1 MRKNKKTIEKETSI
15 EARPKKT
22 SGSFH
27 FEFLNAQQKNAWQTI
42 EENEITFLI
51 GPAGSAKSFIST
63 AYACSSILTKKQKK
77 ILLTR
82 PIVESS
88 RGLGFLPGCQPL
100 SQKIATPSGWT
111 TMGEIKIGDKVIGRD
126 GMPTEVLGIYP
137 KGEKDTYKVTTF
149 DGTSTICCADHLW
162 YTQTRE
168 EKNKKQQGKVR
179 VTRDIISDLENGLK
193 HFLPRNEPVH
203 FNKKELP
210 IAPYTLG
217 VLLGDGCFRNNITF
231 TSADQ
236 EIVDRVRKEIVGLG
250 VELKQYKDNKEK
262 CKEYNLSSSFK
273 GKKGKRIKITNIET
287 NNFIIYQNA
296 KQASVDIGVAERTLY
311 NRCNKNVTKN
321 KLFYEYKH
329 RDIESKYFNPIKIVV
344 EKLQLTHKK
353 AWEKFIPHEYKYTS
367 IQDRI
372 ELLQGILDSDG
383 NISKKGSVSLTT
395 TSEKMVDDFC
405 ELVRSLGGKAAV
417 STYDNR
423 NRVPHYNKNGCPI
436 ISKRIAYRIAV
447 SLPDGIM
454 PFALKRKKERYNL
467 FSTQRSKFIA
477 HIEITSIEK
486 SGHENVQCIKVDN
499 PEHLYLTDN
508 FIVTH
513 NTFEEK
519 VNPYITPIYDAL
531 DELVGPVG
539 FQRELINKCI
549 QIRPLNYLRGC
560 NFNDAICL
568 MDEAQNNNF
577 KELLL
582 YITRLARNS
591 KMIINGDPAQ
601 SDIRDSALMD
611 VVSKLKGLKGVGVIQ
626 FTDSAIVRNPLISSI
641 LGRLS

>member
-88 RGLGFLPGCQPL
+88 RGLGFLPG
-100 SQKIATPSGWT
+100 
-111 TMGEIKIGDKVIGRD
+111 
-126 GMPTEVLGIYP
+126 
-137 KGEKDTYKVTTF
+137 
-149 DGTSTICCADHLW
+149 
-162 YTQTRE
+162 
-168 EKNKKQQGKVR
+168 
-179 VTRDIISDLENGLK
+179 
-193 HFLPRNEPVH
+193 
-203 FNKKELP
+203 
-210 IAPYTLG
+210 
-217 VLLGDGCFRNNITF
+217 
-231 TSADQ
+231 
-236 EIVDRVRKEIVGLG
+236 
-250 VELKQYKDNKEK
+250 
-262 CKEYNLSSSFK
+262 
-273 GKKGKRIKITNIET
+273 
-287 NNFIIYQNA
+287 
-296 KQASVDIGVAERTLY
+296 
-311 NRCNKNVTKN
+311 
-321 KLFYEYKH
+321 
-329 RDIESKYFNPIKIVV
+329 
-344 EKLQLTHKK
+344 
-353 AWEKFIPHEYKYTS
+353 
-367 IQDRI
+367 
-372 ELLQGILDSDG
+372 
-383 NISKKGSVSLTT
+383 
-395 TSEKMVDDFC
+395 
-405 ELVRSLGGKAAV
+405 
-417 STYDNR
+417 
-423 NRVPHYNKNGCPI
+423 
-436 ISKRIAYRIAV
+436 
-447 SLPDGIM
+447 
-454 PFALKRKKERYNL
+454 
-467 FSTQRSKFIA
+467 
-477 HIEITSIEK
+477 
-486 SGHENVQCIKVDN
+486 
-499 PEHLYLTDN
+499 
-508 FIVTH
+508 
-513 NTFEEK
+513 TFEEK